1 MKTLSLL
8 STRMYCA
15 VAARRQK
22 GATMVEYVLL
32 AALIGVAVAV
42 ILNTLGVEMDARF
55 DFICEKVKGT
65 ACAGA

>member
-1 MKTLSLL
+1 MKKWSLL

-15 VAARRQK
+15 AASRSQK

-55 DFICEKVKGT
+55 DFICEKVKGA
-65 ACAGA
+65 ACSA